1 MDPELYAYVTYL
13 ISKRNEDFLKS
24 ANSLKKIYENDVS
37 SIRSKNIPLRDRRI
51 ILFNLTRTYNSR
63 IRALINQRRADVN
76 DIIQNT
82 KTVPGKV
89 YRRFALVVGI
99 DYLDDPNRRLKGA
112 AMDGMRMKKLL
123 EGVGYNVTFLSDNSP
138 NAILPTLNNL
148 TQAIINLFQNKVA
161 GDTLF
166 FYFSGHATFINDTN
180 GDELDGYDEL
190 ITTIDPYDPISGNQ
204 TYITDDIFKSIIQQ
218 QLKTGIKVYCVMDGC
233 NSGTILDLKYNY
245 FDGSPSGITNN
256 PYQSETNG
264 QIYLISS
271 ARDDELSGEALID
284 YGGGFT
290 TYGGIFTY
298 AFLDV
303 FQSYPST
310 QLLSLKELLIQIRN
324 KITQLGFSN
333 QTAQLSSGKM
343 INPDTTYFSLYF

>member
-24 ANSLKKIYENDVS
+24 ANSLKKTYDNDVS
-37 SIRSKNIPLRDRRI
+37 SIRAKNIPLRDRRI

-63 IRALINQRRADVN
+63 IRGLMNQRRADVN

-82 KTVPGKV
+82 KTVPGKI
-89 YRRFALVVGI
+89 YRRFALVIGI
-99 DYLDDPNRRLKGA
+99 DYVDDPARRLQGA
-112 AMDGMRMKKLL
+112 AMDGVRMKKLL
-123 EGVGYNVTFLSDNSP
+123 EGAGYIVTFLSDNSP
-138 NAILPTLNNL
+138 GAIKPTLNNV
-148 TQAIINLFQNKVA
+148 TQAIINLFQNKLA

-166 FYFSGHATFINDTN
+166 FYFSGHATYINDTN
-180 GDELDGYDEL
+180 GDELDGRDEL
-190 ITTIDPYDPISGNQ
+190 FTTTDMYDPNNGQPN
-204 TYITDDIFKSIIQQ
+204 YITDDIFKSIIQQ

-245 FDGSPSGITNN
+245 LDGSPSGVTNN
-256 PYQSETNG
+256 PYQAETNG
-264 QIYLISS
+264 QIYLLSS

-284 YGGGFT
+284 YGSGLT

-310 QLLSLKELLIQIRN
+310 QLLSLKELLMRVRD
-324 KITQLGFSN
+324 KISQLGFSN
-333 QTAQLSSGKM
+333 QTVQLSSGKM
-343 INPDTTYFSLYF
+343 IEPDKTYFSLYF

>member
-1 MDPELYAYVTYL
+1 MDPDLYGYLTYL
-13 ISKRNEDFLKS
+13 ISKRNEVFLKS
-24 ANSLKKIYENDVS
+24 ANSFKKKYDNDIS
-37 SIRSKNIPLRDRRI
+37 SIRTKNIPLRDRRI

-63 IRALINQRRADVN
+63 IRVLMNQRRADIN
-76 DIIQNT
+76 DIIQTT

-89 YRRFALVVGI
+89 YRRFALVIGI
-99 DYLDDPNRRLKGA
+99 DYLDDPNRTLKGA

-123 EGVGYNVTFLSDNSP
+123 EGAGYIVTFLSDNSP

-161 GDTLF
+161 GDTLV
-166 FYFSGHATFINDTN
+166 FYFSGHATYINDTN

-204 TYITDDIFKSIIQQ
+204 TYITDDILKAIIQKE
-218 QLKTGIKVYCVMDGC
+218 LKTGIKVYCVMDAC

-245 FDGSPSGITNN
+245 FDGSPSGVTNN
-256 PYQSETNG
+256 QYQSETNG
-264 QIYLISS
+264 QIYLLSS

-303 FQSYPST
+303 LQSYPST
-310 QLLSLKELLIQIRN
+310 QLLSLKELLNLIRK
-324 KITQLGFSN
+324 KIIELGFSE